1 MSKVQTWIL
10 SESGLHSDQFLYHVS
25 PKYYISSE
33 WSYQLLFCAK
43 GKFSNDRIDV
53 WHVLLGTTERIISP
67 TPTVPS
73 VLSVAT
79 SPTKSRVSVLI
90 ARGSIKMK
98 KRSSFVCLA
107 IQGNILLQSAVQNT
121 THANRDD
128 TNQEWEMLTV

>member
-1 MSKVQTWIL
+1 MELSTALFVQKANSAMIEL
-10 SESGLHSDQFLYHVS
+10 
-25 PKYYISSE
+25 
-33 WSYQLLFCAK
+33 
-43 GKFSNDRIDV
+43 NV

-90 ARGSIKMK
+90 AKRGSIKIK

-107 IQGNILLQSAVQNT
+107 IQGNILLQSAVQNA